1 MGHEELYKRNNDN
14 DTMTNLIGYIII
26 VSCVA
31 AWVLSLLKKW
41 RILEWAAAHSNAF
54 FNEMF
59 NCDFCLSWWTA
70 WVLVAALFCVTGDY
84 QLAIVPFV
92 STCITRRLL

>member
-1 MGHEELYKRNNDN
+1 
-14 DTMTNLIGYIII
+14 MTNLIGYIII
-26 VSCVA
+26 VSCAA
-31 AWVLSLLKKW
+31 AWILSLAYKW
-41 RILEWAAAHSNAF
+41 RIIERVIVKTKIDVIHKLFS
-54 FNEMF
+54 
-59 NCDFCLSWWTA
+59 CDFCLSWWTA

>member
-1 MGHEELYKRNNDN
+1 
-14 DTMTNLIGYIII
+14 MTQIIGYIII
-26 VSCVA
+26 VSGAA
-31 AWVLSLLKKW
+31 AWLLTLAHKW
-41 RILEWAAAHSNAF
+41 RLIEWAAVHSNAF
-54 FNEMF
+54 FNEML

-70 WVLVAALFCVTGDY
+70 WVLVIALFCVTGDY